1 MCVVNFL
8 ENKFCCCFSKKK
20 LLWKKVMAENIVSGN
35 LTNESDGVVTVSF
48 YWTAFIMGAIIKRK
62 KK

>member
-20 LLWKKVMAENIVSGN
+20 SLWKKVMAENIVSGN
-35 LTNESDGVVTVSF
+35 LTNESDGVTVSF
-48 YWTAFIMGAIIKRK
+48 YCTVFIMGAIIKRK